1 MTAAL
6 WAYARPPQAV
16 LEAYAADE
24 RIGRTQVDFHDA
36 RADYLTTVAIGLG
49 ARAARPTSS

>member
-6 WAYARPPQAV
+6 WAHARPPQAV

-24 RIGRTQVDFHDA
+24 RIARMHLDFRDA
-36 RADYLTTVAIGLG
+36 LADYLTTVAIGLG
-49 ARAARPTSS
+49 ARAADATGT